1 VRSPTLAVAAELD
14 LLAPAKAVRAMHDG
28 IADVRFVTIEGAA
41 HSIHWEKPAET
52 AAAINAFLR

>member
-1 VRSPTLAVAAELD
+1 VLALSAELD
-14 LLAPAKAVRAMHDG
+14 LLAPPKAVAELHR
-28 IADVRFVTIEGAA
+28 DVPGVEFATVVGAA